1 MEYPTIDGHF
11 WVVRDGKIIDP
22 VFNGYK
28 YVCKVHDADVTTLS
42 HIPAPMMTQK
52 IMINIFTKVMEN
64 VLWSDNCFDKVYN
77 CFDKGDNCFD
87 KFYKM
92 SMITKNSTPEWNRC
106 WQNCLIEI
114 YENGGEI
121 VFGSLGFKYKNKEGF
136 WYEYGG
142 EDYKTIKDFIK

>member
-22 VFNGYK
+22 VFDGYK

-42 HIPAPMMTQK
+42 HYPAPMMTQK
-52 IMINIFTKVMEN
+52 IMINIFTKVIEN
-64 VLWSDNCFDKVYN
+64 VVGDKP
-77 CFDKGDNCFD
+77 FE

-92 SMITKNSTPEWNRC
+92 SRQMGLLSRVEDRC
-106 WQNCLIEI
+106 WQNCLLEI

-121 VFGSLGFKYKNKEGF
+121 VFGSLGFKYKNKAGF

>member
-22 VFNGYK
+22 VFDGYK

-42 HIPAPMMTQK
+42 HIPAPIMTQK
-52 IMINIFTKVMEN
+52 IMINIFTKVVEN
-64 VLWSDNCFDKVYN
+64 VLGDKS
-77 CFDKGDNCFD
+77 FE

-92 SMITKNSTPEWNRC
+92 SRQMGQLSPEENRC
-106 WQNCLIEI
+106 WQNCLLEI